1 LHNNPKESL
10 DDFFVVQGVLFLLKK
25 FITSGVFLINR
36 LLLVLDGNDNNVT
49 LKEIEYTQEFRLNM
63 IILSSHTSHVLQ
75 PLDVS
80 SFKSFKTIF

>member
-1 LHNNPKESL
+1 MIFLLFKE
-10 DDFFVVQGVLFLLKK
+10 FLFLVKF

-36 LLLVLDGNDNNVT
+36 HLLVLDGNDNNVT
-49 LKEIEYTQEFRLNM
+49 LKAIKYTQEFRLNM
-63 IILSSHTSHVLQ
+63 ITLSSHTSHVLQ